1 MRRFVFSR
9 LLGGFLW
16 SLGGIFLIILVLTIF
31 IQREIGTLPS
41 ALEQKSFEGLSYF
54 QDGKFQSRHPIRY
67 CEKPGDKNIFMR
79 FFLDKPLSPPRAIP
93 LHPVKTQDYMA
104 PPGELR
110 LTWLGHSSIILEVDG
125 TRVLIDP
132 VLNNAGPLPFIV
144 RRFQKSPLNLE
155 DIPPLDAILIS
166 HDHYD
171 HLERSTVLCLA
182 QKGIPF
188 IVPLGVGARLRGWG
202 IPAHQITEL
211 AWQTSHTLKS
221 LTIHALPTR
230 HYSARF
236 NYDRNRTLWA
246 SYAIIGPKHK
256 VFFSGDG
263 GYDEGFREI
272 GEKWGPFDL
281 TCIEVGAANER
292 WPNTHL
298 FPQEAIQAHK
308 DLRGNYMLPIHWCA
322 YDLAL
327 HPWDKPIR
335 ETLQYAQKEN
345 INLITPEQ
353 GEPCLPKTHQSH
365 HWWELIK

>member
-246 SYAIIGPKHK
+246 SYAIIDQNIK
-256 VFFSGDG
+256 FF
-263 GYDEGFREI
+263 
-272 GEKWGPFDL
+272 
-281 TCIEVGAANER
+281 
-292 WPNTHL
+292 
-298 FPQEAIQAHK
+298 
-308 DLRGNYMLPIHWCA
+308 
-322 YDLAL
+322 
-327 HPWDKPIR
+327 
-335 ETLQYAQKEN
+335 
-345 INLITPEQ
+345 
-353 GEPCLPKTHQSH
+353 
-365 HWWELIK
+365 